1 MQKSKLLSGIIIV
14 LTISFIGFQIFQLD
28 LIGGFVRGLI
38 LPLLTVLYCIS
49 GKSKSNYF
57 FYFLMFYALSEFTGV
72 FSYFAYY
79 SVVVDNLIYYVGN
92 LSYITA
98 YIFLILEVL
107 KSINLKSV
115 INRFP
120 VHIIIMLVLD
130 IYSVYLVSEIAVK
143 SDYLNGMIDY
153 VIEIIYNIV
162 IMLLLTVTLINYIS
176 RDSKK
181 AMNLLLGALCIVFSE
196 VMQVAYFYVSEKNI
210 LNVTY
215 SVLLVFAFCFFYI
228 QAGMSYSRNTPYNKE
243 SSINNLET

>member
-1 MQKSKLLSGIIIV
+1 MQKSKLLSGIIIA
-14 LTISFIGFQIFQLD
+14 LTISFIGFQIFQLN
-28 LIGGFVRGLI
+28 LIGGIVRGLI

-57 FYFLMFYALSEFTGV
+57 FYFLVFYSLAEFTGV

-79 SVVVDNLIYYVGN
+79 SVIVDNLLYYGGN
-92 LSYITA
+92 LCYITA
-98 YIFLILEVL
+98 YIFLILEVY
-107 KSINLKSV
+107 KSINFKSV

-120 VHIIIMLVLD
+120 VHIIILLVLD

-143 SDYLNGMIDY
+143 SDYLSGVLDY
-153 VIEIIYNIV
+153 VIEIFYNIIV
-162 IMLLLTVTLINYIS
+162 MLLLTVTLINYIS

-196 VMQVAYFYVSEKNI
+196 VIQVAYFYVSDKNI

-228 QAGMSYSRNTPYNKE
+228 QAGMTYSRNAAYND
-243 SSINNLET
+243 STSVNNLET

>member
-1 MQKSKLLSGIIIV
+1 MQKNKLLAGIIIV
-14 LTISFIGFQIFQLD
+14 LTISFIGFQIFQLE
-28 LIGGFVRGLI
+28 LIGGIVRGLI
-38 LPLLTVLYCIS
+38 LPLLTILYCIS
-49 GKSKSNYF
+49 GKSKSSHF
-57 FYFLMFYALSEFTGV
+57 FYFLIFYSLAEFTGV

-79 SVVVDNLIYYVGN
+79 SVFVDNLLYYGGN

-98 YIFLILEVL
+98 YVFLILEVL

-120 VHIIIMLVLD
+120 VHIIILLVLD

-143 SDYLNGMIDY
+143 SDFLSGMLDY
-153 VIEIIYNIV
+153 IIEIVYNIV
-162 IMLLLTVTLINYIS
+162 VMLLLTVTLINYIS

-196 VMQVAYFYVSEKNI
+196 VMQVAYFYVSDKNI

-215 SVLLVFAFCFFYI
+215 SVLLIFAFCFFYI
-228 QAGMSYSRNTPYNKE
+228 QAGMSYSRNDAYNK
-243 SSINNLET
+243 SSIKNLET

>member
-1 MQKSKLLSGIIIV
+1 MNLSKFLSGIIIV
-14 LTISFIGFQIFQLD
+14 LTVSFVGLQIFQQELSAP
-28 LIGGFVRGLI
+28 FVRGLI

-57 FYFLMFYALSEFTGV
+57 FYFLLFYSFSEFSNV

-79 SVVVDNLIYYVGN
+79 SITVDYTLYYGGN
-92 LSYITA
+92 LCYIIA

-107 KSINLKSV
+107 KSINYKSV
-115 INRFP
+115 IKRFP
-120 VHIIIMLVLD
+120 VHIIILLILD

-143 SDYLNGMIDY
+143 SDYLTGMLDY
-153 VIEIIYNIV
+153 TIEVVYNIV
-162 IMLLLTVTLINYIS
+162 VMLLLTVTLINYIS

-196 VMQVAYFYVSEKNI
+196 VMQVAYFYVSDKNI

-215 SVLLVFAFCFFYI
+215 SVLLIFAFCFFYI
-228 QAGMSYSRNTPYNKE
+228 QSNMSYSRNEAYNK

>member
-1 MQKSKLLSGIIIV
+1 MQKSKLLSGIIIA

-28 LIGGFVRGLI
+28 LIGGIVRGLI
-38 LPLLTVLYCIS
+38 LPLLTLLYCIS

-57 FYFLMFYALSEFTGV
+57 FYFLLFYSLAEFTGV

-79 SVVVDNLIYYVGN
+79 SVIVDNILYYGGN
-92 LSYITA
+92 FCYVTA
-98 YIFLILEVL
+98 YIFLILEVF

-120 VHIIIMLVLD
+120 VHIIILLVLD

-143 SDYLNGMIDY
+143 SDYLNGMLDY
-153 VIEIIYNIV
+153 VIEIVYNIV
-162 IMLLLTVTLINYIS
+162 VMLLLTVTLINYIS

-196 VMQVAYFYVSEKNI
+196 VMQVAYFYVSDKNI

-215 SVLLVFAFCFFYI
+215 SVLLIFAFCFFYI
-228 QAGMSYSRNTPYNKE
+228 QAGMTYSRNAAYNSN
-243 SSINNLET
+243 SSVNNLET

>member
-1 MQKSKLLSGIIIV
+1 MQKSKLLSGIIIA

-28 LIGGFVRGLI
+28 LIGGIVRGLI
-38 LPLLTVLYCIS
+38 LPLLTVLYCVS

-57 FYFLMFYALSEFTGV
+57 FYFLIFYSISEFLGV

-79 SVVVDNLIYYVGN
+79 SVVVDNTIYYLGN

-98 YIFLILEVL
+98 YVFLILEVL
-107 KSINLKSV
+107 KSINIKSV

-120 VHIIIMLVLD
+120 VHIIILLVLD

-143 SDYLNGMIDY
+143 SDYLSGILDY
-153 VIEIIYNIV
+153 TIEIVYNIV
-162 IMLLLTVTLINYIS
+162 VMFLLTVTLINYIS

-181 AMNLLLGALCIVFSE
+181 AMNLLLGALCVVFSE
-196 VMQVAYFYVSEKNI
+196 VMQVAYFYVSDKNI

-215 SVLLVFAFCFFYI
+215 SVLLIFAFCFFYI
-228 QAGMSYSRNTPYNKE
+228 QSNMSYSRNEAYSG
-243 SSINNLET
+243 SSMNNLET

>member
-1 MQKSKLLSGIIIV
+1 MQRSILLSGIIIA

-28 LIGGFVRGLI
+28 LVGAFVRGLI

-57 FYFLMFYALSEFTGV
+57 FYFLIFYSISEFSGV

-79 SVVVDNLIYYVGN
+79 SVVVDYLLYYVGN

-107 KSINLKSV
+107 KSINLKTVLS
-115 INRFP
+115 RFP
-120 VHIIIMLVLD
+120 VHIIILLVLD

-143 SDYLNGMIDY
+143 SDYLTGMLDY
-153 VIEIIYNIV
+153 FIEIFYNIV

-196 VMQVAYFYVSEKNI
+196 IIQVAYFYVSDKNI

-228 QAGMSYSRNTPYNKE
+228 QAGMSYSRNAAYNDK

>member
-28 LIGGFVRGLI
+28 LIGGIVRGLI

-49 GKSKSNYF
+49 GNSKSSHF
-57 FYFLMFYALSEFTGV
+57 FYFLLFYALAEFTGV

-79 SVVVDNLIYYVGN
+79 SVVVDNFLYYGGN
-92 LSYITA
+92 LAYITA
-98 YIFLILEVL
+98 YIFLILEVF

-115 INRFP
+115 IKRFP
-120 VHIIIMLVLD
+120 VHIIILLVLD

-143 SDYLNGMIDY
+143 SDFLYGILDY
-153 VIEIIYNIV
+153 SIEIIYNIV

-181 AMNLLLGALCIVFSE
+181 AMNLLLGSLCIVFSE
-196 VMQVAYFYVSEKNI
+196 VMQVAYFYVSDKNI
-210 LNVTY
+210 LNITY
-215 SVLLVFAFCFFYI
+215 SVLLIFAFCFFYI
-228 QAGMSYSRNTPYNKE
+228 QSNMSYLRNEAYSG
-243 SSINNLET
+243 SSMNNLET